1 MLLMVD
7 DIKNMI
13 VFVKNFAICK
23 VCIKKFYKV
32 VLELDKLCFVFT
44 LIVRGV
50 LNLVG
55 KRFFTL
61 FVLIVIF
68 DERLKKL
75 LDYVK
80 DDIRIILRS
89 LMYMNV
95 SDENLNGIFEN
106 VVLIGF
112 FSRGVYVK
120 KEKLEVIK
128 INLSKR
134 FVFKLFELVFGRE
147 EVKDGSV
154 EGKGEKLFRLDFNR
168 FAVI

>member
-7 DIKNMI
+7 DIKNLI
-13 VFVKNFAICK
+13 VFVKNFVICK

-32 VLELDKLCFVFT
+32 VLELDKLCFVFM
-44 LIVRGV
+44 LIVCGV

-55 KRFFTL
+55 KCFFML

-68 DERLKKL
+68 DECLKKL

-80 DDIRIILRS
+80 DDIRIILRL

-95 SDENLNGIFEN
+95 LDENLNGIFEN

-112 FSRGVYVK
+112 FS
-120 KEKLEVIK
+120 
-128 INLSKR
+128 
-134 FVFKLFELVFGRE
+134 
-147 EVKDGSV
+147 
-154 EGKGEKLFRLDFNR
+154 
-168 FAVI
+168 